1 MIESNSIDNWDT
13 WYLEFMIQKLTQ
25 ELARRNKQKKKNDM
39 KTVVKNVEYVI
50 HDTETVEIPKHYF
63 EENENLGVR
72 KLSDEG
78 WDFVASQLPEGAD
91 ICAIYDEGWTEE

>member
-1 MIESNSIDNWDT
+1 
-13 WYLEFMIQKLTQ
+13 
-25 ELARRNKQKKKNDM
+25 M

-50 HDTETVEIPKHYF
+50 HDTATVEIPEHYF
-63 EENENLGVR
+63 WKDEYLGVR

>member
-1 MIESNSIDNWDT
+1 MIESNSIDSWDT
-13 WYLEFMIQKLTQ
+13 WYLEFMIQELTQ
-25 ELARRNKQKKKNDM
+25 ELTRRKQKRKDNEM

-50 HDTETVEIPKHYF
+50 HDTTTVEIPEHYF
-63 EENENLGVR
+63 KENKNLGVR

-91 ICAIYDEGWTEE
+91 ICAIYDEGWTEK